1 MIGGIKMTK
10 IYRKT
15 ATIKA
20 EQFDGG
26 QKRVFGYR
34 VIPSSMIDAITG
46 MPAYYSILINDVK
59 PEPDD
64 DFPVDDVEVVF
75 EVGDWIIKEPDEIK
89 AIKNDVFKKT
99 YAELPGIPEEV
110 ADWIEKCKH
119 DGTSVGDMLCSERRP
134 EKMRDWMALTPGT
147 YEFNQRRYKEHQ
159 ELVARAWLDGYQTE
173 EDK

>member
-1 MIGGIKMTK
+1 MIKV
-10 IYRKT
+10 YRKT

-46 MPAYYSILINDVK
+46 MPAYYWILINDVK

-64 DFPVDDVEVVF
+64 DFTVDDVEVVF

-89 AIKNDVFKKT
+89 AIKNDVFKQT
-99 YAELPGIPEEV
+99 YAELPVIPKNV
-110 ADWIEKCKH
+110 ANYLTYCKRANTTI
-119 DGTSVGDMLCSERRP
+119 GTSLSGNIVLFSHARSHDMIHDILSWLCPS
-134 EKMRDWMALTPGT
+134 D
-147 YEFNQRRYKEHQ
+147 NQD
-159 ELVARAWLDGYQTE
+159 LFARAWLDGYVVE
-173 EDK
+173 GKHD

>member
-1 MIGGIKMTK
+1 MTK

-15 ATIKA
+15 GTINA

-75 EVGDWIIKEPDEIK
+75 EVGDWIVKEADEIEVI
-89 AIKNDVFKKT
+89 ADDVFKQT
-99 YAELPGIPEEV
+99 YAELDERVEEKKYYVKIFDGGLGYLNIDISTGNMTAGSVRETDFFKTKFTDKAIEQLKQRDDIPL
-110 ADWIEKCKH
+110 DWNKVSFVE
-119 DGTSVGDMLCSERRP
+119 
-134 EKMRDWMALTPGT
+134 A
-147 YEFNQRRYKEHQ
+147 N
-159 ELVARAWLDGYQTE
+159 
-173 EDK
+173 

>member
-1 MIGGIKMTK
+1 MTK

-15 ATIKA
+15 DTIKA
-20 EQFDGG
+20 EQFDGSEEMIN
-26 QKRVFGYR
+26 KYPIEFDDTCVFPFR
-34 VIPSSMIDAITG
+34 FFT
-46 MPAYYSILINDVK
+46 PAGWLGINLY
-59 PEPDD
+59 
-64 DFPVDDVEVVF
+64 
-75 EVGDWIIKEPDEIK
+75 DWIFTGADGEYW
-89 AIKNDVFKKT
+89 AVANDVFKKT
-99 YAELPGIPEEV
+99 YAELPVIPKVV

-159 ELVARAWLDGYQTE
+159 ELVARAWLDGYQVE